1 MSQKSPDKKRRAGE
15 IFCPLLFLKE
25 DISKIF
31 CYFALLMINN
41 RIMAVL
47 SMFYGLIISM
57 FYGDNKQHKLP
68 HIHVKYQDFEAVF
81 SIPDGELITGDL
93 PKKKIKLVQAWIIMH
108 EEDLMANWEL
118 ATNEMNIFKIEP
130 LR

>member
-1 MSQKSPDKKRRAGE
+1 
-15 IFCPLLFLKE
+15 
-25 DISKIF
+25 
-31 CYFALLMINN
+31 
-41 RIMAVL
+41 MATI

-68 HIHVKYQDFEAVF
+68 HIHVGYQGFEAVF
-81 SIPDGELITGDL
+81 SIPDGELITGNL
-93 PKKKIKLVQAWIIMH
+93 PKKKIKLVQAWIVMH

-118 ATNEMNIFKIEP
+118 AISEKNIFRIEP